1 MITHVVAH
9 MIKLYGF
16 VNLMPL
22 VDLAVCSPST
32 VCVMMEYLRE
42 RERQTDRERER
53 ERERQRQRNRETERD
68 RDGDRDRDRERQ
80 TERGEG

>member
-1 MITHVVAH
+1 MQTSISLITHVVAH

-42 RERQTDRERER
+42 RDRQTETERER
-53 ERERQRQRNRETERD
+53 ERETERD
-68 RDGDRDRDRERQ
+68 REIERQ
-80 TERGEG
+80 RHMVSE

>member
-1 MITHVVAH
+1 MQTSICLITHVVAH

-42 RERQTDRERER
+42 RDRQTETERETERKRNR
-53 ERERQRQRNRETERD
+53 ERQRNRETE
-68 RDGDRDRDRERQ
+68 
-80 TERGEG
+80 THGE